1 MSTHPQIAC
10 KVLTREEFTQWQTDG
25 TFAGSPADRA
35 DGFIHLSTVDQLSET
50 LLKHFIGQP
59 GLVIA
64 TIDLALLGDDVRWEP
79 SRGGALFPH
88 VYGELPLAAMTGF
101 ERLPFAITQ

>member
-1 MSTHPQIAC
+1 MSELPQVAY
-10 KVLTREEFTQWQTDG
+10 KVLTREEFTQWQEHG

-35 DGFIHLSTVDQLSET
+35 DGFIHLSAVDQLSGT
-50 LLKHFIGQP
+50 LQKHFIGIP
-59 GLVIA
+59 GLIIA
-64 TIDLALLGDDVRWEP
+64 TIDLAVLGDAVRWEP

-88 VYGELPLAAMTGF
+88 VYGDLPIAAMTGF